1 MMSHKTS
8 AQYYGTVGLGD
19 ASFVEDDNDYEF
31 LLDEALA
38 LARDGLYRGMSPVI
52 LSLIILFTLIS
63 TRQLQ
68 ESVVFVR

>member
-1 MMSHKTS
+1 MSHKTS

-19 ASFVEDDNDYEF
+19 ASFVEDDDDYEF

-38 LARDGLYRGMSPVI
+38 RDGLYRNMSSVI